1 MKLRTRLLILVAITV
16 ALTVALVTWIVVAS
30 TRRSFEELDTQRTSA
45 LLAQL
50 RTEFNRRGEEIVR
63 RVEGIAG
70 SESLLR
76 IAIELSRPNADYAP
90 WVNEASAFAE
100 AHGLD
105 FLELIAHDGT
115 IVSSA
120 QWPARF
126 GYKES
131 WILQEVD
138 WQKEGPFLRSEELA
152 TGMALALVAIR
163 TVPAGNQYLYI
174 TGGMRL
180 DQKFLAS
187 LVLPEGM
194 RVLLY
199 QNFGDSFSPQ
209 NVIDA
214 TGKPVPG
221 AELKPLVTQVILAGR
236 EASQTIDW
244 ADGPEALHGIPLMGR
259 ENKLLGVLM
268 VGSSKRELARLTARI
283 RWAGAL
289 LGGLGILIG
298 VILSYPVAARFT
310 RPIERLAEGARAVAG
325 GNWNTRVDVVSTGE
339 VGQLEGAFNSM
350 TRQLIDQR
358 DRLLQAERVAA
369 WRELARRLAHEL
381 KNPLFPLQITV
392 ENLRRARKQA
402 PEQYD
407 EVFEEKHC
415 HTARGIGEPEGDHR
429 PLQRLCQD
437 AAAANRARAIKRN
450 PEPWSQAG

>member
-30 TRRSFEELDTQRTSA
+30 TRRSFEELDTQRTSE

-209 NVIDA
+209 N
-214 TGKPVPG
+214 
-221 AELKPLVTQVILAGR
+221 AGR
-236 EASQTIDW
+236 A
-244 ADGPEALHGIPLMGR
+244 
-259 ENKLLGVLM
+259 
-268 VGSSKRELARLTARI
+268 VG
-283 RWAGAL
+283 G
-289 LGGLGILIG
+289 
-298 VILSYPVAARFT
+298 
-310 RPIERLAEGARAVAG
+310 
-325 GNWNTRVDVVSTGE
+325 
-339 VGQLEGAFNSM
+339 
-350 TRQLIDQR
+350 
-358 DRLLQAERVAA
+358 
-369 WRELARRLAHEL
+369 
-381 KNPLFPLQITV
+381 
-392 ENLRRARKQA
+392 
-402 PEQYD
+402 
-407 EVFEEKHC
+407 
-415 HTARGIGEPEGDHR
+415 
-429 PLQRLCQD
+429 
-437 AAAANRARAIKRN
+437 
-450 PEPWSQAG
+450 